1 MASTNDDA
9 LLREKEYEADEEKD
23 STSVEMEEKK
33 LDFGEKSASNS
44 KENVEDDEQTNKK
57 EKKLPFQESLANMDK
72 GIYTLKILCSLHRT
86 LNIIF

>member
-9 LLREKEYEADEEKD
+9 LLREKEYEPDEKKD

-44 KENVEDDEQTNKK
+44 KENVEDDE
-57 EKKLPFQESLANMDK
+57 SLANMDK
-72 GIYTLKILCSLHRT
+72 GIYALKILCSLHQT
-86 LNIIF
+86 LNIVF